1 MVESEFKVGF
11 VGVGTMGEPMC
22 RNILKAGHS
31 VCLYDIDMAKVE
43 EVSRKQGATACES
56 LKEIAEKA
64 NHIIIMVPRSDDVRN
79 VVNGLLPNLRPNTT
93 IIDMSTI
100 SPTVSREL
108 AKKVM
113 DKDCIML
120 DAPVVKSQ
128 PAAVEGTLG
137 IYVGGDE
144 AHFKYIKPLLD
155 CMGEEIIYYGPNG
168 TGLIMKLCH
177 NMLVGEIQNGVNE
190 MLLLASEANLD
201 FEKVIKG
208 VKAGGGQNFYL
219 DVKADAIKNRDF
231 TPAFS
236 FRNMHKDMNLVN
248 DYAKELG
255 LDLKVAKRVREIY
268 EKGLDK
274 FAAEDFSATIKVVEK
289 DLKQE

>member
-1 MVESEFKVGF
+1 MVESKFKVGF
-11 VGVGTMGEPMC
+11 IGLGTMGEPMC
-22 RNILKAGHS
+22 RNILKAGHD
-31 VCLYDIDMAKVE
+31 VWVYDIDTAKIE
-43 EVSRKQGATACES
+43 EIARKQNASRCET
-56 LKEIAEKA
+56 LEEIAENA

-79 VVNGLLPNLRPNTT
+79 VVNGLLPYLRPNTT
-93 IIDMSTI
+93 LIDMSTI

-113 DKDCIML
+113 EKECLMV

-128 PAAVEGTLG
+128 PAAVDGTLG

-144 AHFKYIKPLLD
+144 AHFKHIKPLLET
-155 CMGEEIIYYGPNG
+155 MGEEIIYYGPNG

-190 MLLLASEANLD
+190 MLLLAQEANLD
-201 FEKVIKG
+201 FDKIIQG

-219 DVKADAIKNRDF
+219 DVKADALKNRDF

-236 FRNMHKDMNLVN
+236 FQNMHKDMNLVN
-248 DYAKELG
+248 NYAKEKG
-255 LDLKVAKRVREIY
+255 LNLRCAKRVREIY
-268 EKGLDK
+268 EKGLDEL
-274 FAAEDFSATIKVVEK
+274 ASEDFSASIKVVEK
-289 DLKQE
+289 ELKK

>member
-11 VGVGTMGEPMC
+11 IGVGTMGEPMC
-22 RNILKAGHS
+22 RNILKAGHL
-31 VCLYDIDMAKVE
+31 VYVYDKDMAKVE
-43 EVSRKQGATACES
+43 EIAREENATACENS
-56 LKEIAEKA
+56 EEVAENA

-79 VVNGLLPNLRPNTT
+79 VINGLLPHLRPNTT

-100 SPTVSREL
+100 SPTDSREL

-113 DKDCIML
+113 DKDCTML

-128 PAAVEGTLG
+128 PAAVSGTLG

-144 AHFKYIKPLLD
+144 GHYKHIKPLLE
-155 CMGEEIIYYGPNG
+155 CVGEEIIYYGPNG

-190 MLLLASEANLD
+190 MLLLAREANLD
-201 FEKVIKG
+201 FNKVIKG

-219 DVKADAIKNRDF
+219 DAKADAIENRDF

-248 DYAKELG
+248 DYAEELG
-255 LDLKVAKRVREIY
+255 LNLKVAERIREIY
-268 EKGLDK
+268 EKGIDQ
-274 FAAEDFSATIKVVEK
+274 FGSEDFSASIKVIEK
-289 DLKQE
+289 ELKK